1 VKELDEMIR
10 IAVAGCAVINRHYA
24 GAIHVDY
31 KEGDDP
37 VTAAD
42 RETNDLVCR
51 ELERAFPGV
60 PIVAE
65 ESDESTFDV
74 RRDAAECFFVDPL
87 DGTREFVKRNGE
99 FAVMIGLARAGR
111 AALGVVAVPATGRI
125 FAGGPGASSF
135 EIAKGG
141 ARRAIHTS
149 NVENVPDAHL
159 VISRSRSTDDTFA
172 LLHRLGATRIDKL
185 GSAGLKAA
193 AVACAEA
200 DLWLQPTQGGK
211 LWDSCGP
218 EAVVAG
224 AGGVVGT
231 PSGAAID
238 YAAGPLALDGILV
251 AATRKLFDAV
261 SLSCRGDVP

>member
-1 VKELDEMIR
+1 VKELDEMVR
-10 IAVAGCAVINRHYA
+10 IAVAGCAVVNRHYA
-24 GAIHVDY
+24 GAIHVEY

-42 RETNDLVCR
+42 RETNELVCR

-111 AALGVVAVPATGRI
+111 ASLGVVAVPVSGRI
-125 FAGGPGASSF
+125 FAGGPGVPSF
-135 EIAKGG
+135 ELASDG
-141 ARRAIHTS
+141 ARRAIHTTS
-149 NVENVPDAHL
+149 VDKVADAHL
-159 VISRSRSTDDTFA
+159 VISRSRSTDETFA
-172 LLHRLGATRIDKL
+172 ILKGLGATRIDKL

-193 AVACAEA
+193 AVACGEA

-218 EAVVAG
+218 EAVVLG
-224 AGGVVGT
+224 AGGSFGK
-231 PSGAAID
+231 PSGDAID
-238 YAAGPLALDGILV
+238 YAVGPLALEGILV
-251 AATRKLFDAV
+251 AATRKLFDTIVAA
-261 SLSCRGDVP
+261 S